1 MPNTSAISP
10 FIFSCGGGLVLD
22 KDAFNMQPGEALV
35 LQNFEPSING
45 GYRRLTGTTKYSST
59 QVNGNTDKVIGVT
72 VFNNTI
78 IAAAGANVK
87 YSTGGTWTSITTART
102 SAVRYNFD
110 EYNFNGTDK
119 LIMVDQTN
127 IPASWDGSTYK
138 LLNGAAGT
146 GSGTAPVNPKFVA
159 VFKNHIFYAGMSAS
173 PQEVFFTAPFSEDD
187 YTVANGAGMIKV
199 DNNITGIKSF
209 RDSLVIFCEDQ
220 IFRLIGSS
228 AADFKIELVTRNIGC
243 TDGFSIQE
251 IGGDLL
257 FLAPDGLRTVAGT
270 ARIDDVELGSVS
282 KAIQPRINDI
292 GYDNIS
298 SVVIRTKSQY
308 RLFYPTTSGAAAS
321 SKGLLGTLKRNI
333 QGGIGYEW
341 ADIRGLKPSC
351 MASGFISNV
360 EVVVG
365 GTYNGYVIQHESGDT
380 FDGTN
385 IASIYRSPDLTMGD
399 PGIRK
404 LMQRV
409 IFNYETEG
417 DIAGELRLRYDFD
430 DPASPSP
437 VKYDFTSGGGL
448 FVYGGSGSLY
458 GTAVYGSS
466 GNPFLRQSVEG
477 SGFTVALKVDA
488 NNNKK
493 PFSIKGFQL
502 EFTPGGRR

>member
-1 MPNTSAISP
+1 MPDLAQLSP

-22 KDAFNMQPGEALV
+22 KDAFTMQPGEALT
-35 LQNFEPSING
+35 LQNFEPSITG

-72 VFNNTI
+72 VFNNTV

-87 YSTGGTWTSITTART
+87 YSTGGAWTSITTART
-102 SAVRYNFD
+102 SATRYNFD

-119 LIMVDQTN
+119 LVMVDGTN
-127 IPASWDGSTYK
+127 APASWDGSTYT
-138 LLNGAAGT
+138 LLNGAAGS
-146 GSGTAPVNPKFVA
+146 GSGTAPTNPKFVA
-159 VFKNHIFYAGMSAS
+159 VYKNHMFYAGMSS
-173 PQEVFFTAPFSEDD
+173 TPQQLTFTAPFDEND
-187 YTVANGAGMIKV
+187 YTVASGAGTITV
-199 DNNITGIKSF
+199 DNTITGIKTF
-209 RDSLVIFCEDQ
+209 RDSLIVFCEDQ

-298 SVVIRTKSQY
+298 SVVIRAKSQY
-308 RLFYPTTSGAAAS
+308 RLFYPTTSGVVAAS
-321 SKGLLGTLKRNI
+321 KGILGTLKRNI

-351 MASGFISNV
+351 MASGFISNA
-360 EVVVG
+360 EVIVG
-365 GTYNGYVIQHESGDT
+365 GTYDGYVIQHESGDT

-385 IASIYRSPDLTMGD
+385 IAAIYRSPDLPLGD
-399 PGIRK
+399 AGIRK

-430 DPASPSP
+430 DTGVPSP
-437 VKYDFTSGGGL
+437 AKYDFTSGGGA
-448 FVYGGSGSLY
+448 FIYGTSSY
-458 GTAVYGSS
+458 ATAVYGSS
-466 GNPFLRQSVEG
+466 GNPFLRQPVEG

-488 NNNKK
+488 ANDKK